1 MAQVAC
7 VSVDHTRSSM
17 AQPKNRK
24 EKKEL
29 IFTSA
34 FFFAA
39 CTARD

>member
-1 MAQVAC
+1 MAQGAHAR
-7 VSVDHTRSSM
+7 VDHACASM

-34 FFFAA
+34 SFFAA
-39 CTARD
+39 CTAHD